1 MIEIIQIDY
10 NTAKDFLLPR
20 HYSGRIP
27 SISYAYGC
35 YNNKDLVGVLTV
47 GKPASNSLCKG
58 VCGEQY
64 SKNVYELNRLCVDG
78 DLGVP
83 LSKFVGFFK

>member
-10 NTAKDFLLPR
+10 STAKDFLLPR

-35 YNNKDLVGVLTV
+35 YNGDNY
-47 GKPASNSLCKG
+47 
-58 VCGEQY
+58 VC
-64 SKNVYELNRLCVDG
+64 
-78 DLGVP
+78 
-83 LSKFVGFFK
+83 

>member
-35 YNNKDLVGVLTV
+35 YNDDNLVGVLTV
-47 GKPASNSLCKG
+47 GVKCNTL
-58 VCGEQY
+58 
-64 SKNVYELNRLCVDG
+64 
-78 DLGVP
+78 
-83 LSKFVGFFK
+83 

>member
-27 SISYAYGC
+27 SVSYAYGC
-35 YNNKDLVGVLTV
+35 YNNKELVGVLTV
-47 GKPASNSLCKG
+47 GKPASNSSQTIYWNKDGKG
-58 VCGEQY
+58 FVHEESDLTPVD
-64 SKNVYELNRLCVDG
+64 SKYVEW
-78 DLGVP
+78 
-83 LSKFVGFFK
+83 FKSSAY